1 MSSPGPTLILDERPQ
16 KPRRRMALTEERF
29 FELVLESI
37 SDRVCILD
45 RNGVAIYTNRGAE
58 TFAARSPDPLDKLAV
73 GNNYVNVA
81 ESAVREGI
89 AYAAERLR
97 AVRSVLHQE
106 QFSTE
111 VQYPSPSEP
120 CSHAVLM
127 KVESMPQDYGGVIIR
142 WLDFA
147 VPNGEVR
154 AATDRSLDLLANS
167 APVMMWRSGADKAC
181 TYFNKNW
188 LEYTGRALDQE
199 VGTGWAEGLHPN
211 DVDRIV
217 RQYNEAFD
225 ARQEFVL
232 EYRLK
237 KADGTYGWVLDRGV
251 PTYEADAKFSGY
263 IGSCIDITSHKRS
276 LEALHESEGRFQ
288 TLADVVPVVIWTT
301 DSTQRR
307 TYLNE
312 YWRTLTSKEP
322 QESLGF
328 KWLEAVHPE
337 DRPSQRASFAHAA
350 KTARSYRSEYRIA
363 RADGNCLWCVDVGA
377 PQFGPD
383 GSYVGHIGAC
393 IDISASLELENTR
406 SELVS
411 RQTAAQEDE
420 RKRIACELHDDISQ
434 RLALCTLELDK
445 IIGEKRSAQAA
456 KLYRHMEAIT
466 SDIHRISHNL
476 HPSTLA
482 HLGLV
487 PALRR
492 LSRDFSDQR
501 QIAVEFNHRNIPPQ
515 IPHRI
520 AISVFR
526 IAQECLTNVSKHSGS
541 RSAKVCLKGMAGGIQ
556 LAISDTGCGFEM
568 TTLCDPGRGL
578 GITNIRERSR
588 MLGGR
593 FEIKSKP
600 RGGTKVVIWVPVKAI
615 GQAASQVP
623 A

>member
-1 MSSPGPTLILDERPQ
+1 MSSPWQTLILDERPQ
-16 KPRRRMALTEERF
+16 KPRRCRALTGERF
-29 FELVLESI
+29 FESVLQSI

-45 RNGVAIYTNRGAE
+45 RNGVAIYTNCGAE
-58 TFAARSPDPLDKLAV
+58 TFAASSPDPLDKLAV

-89 AYAAERLR
+89 AYAVERLR

-127 KVESMPQDYGGVIIR
+127 KVESMPQDYGGVITR

-147 VPNGEVR
+147 LPNSEVR
-154 AATDRSLDLLANS
+154 AARIGSLDLLANS

-181 TYFNKNW
+181 SFFNKNW

-199 VGTGWAEGLHPN
+199 VGSGWAEGVHPN

-237 KADGTYGWVLDRGV
+237 KADGAYGWVLDRGV
-251 PTYEADAKFSGY
+251 PTYEADAQFSGY

-276 LEALHESEGRFQ
+276 LEALLESEDRFQ
-288 TLADVVPVVIWTT
+288 TLADVVPIVIWTT
-301 DSTQRR
+301 DSTERR

-337 DRPSQRASFAHAA
+337 DRLSQRARFAEAA
-350 KTARSYRSEYRIA
+350 KTARPYRAEYRIA
-363 RADGNCLWCVDVGA
+363 RADGNCLWCLDLGA
-377 PQFGPD
+377 PQFSSD
-383 GSYVGHIGAC
+383 GCYVGHIGAC
-393 IDISASLELENTR
+393 IDISAPLELEKTR
-406 SELVS
+406 CEFVS

-434 RLALCTLELDK
+434 RLALCTLELGK
-445 IIGEKRSAQAA
+445 IIGEKRNAQAA
-456 KLYRHMEAIT
+456 KLYRDMVAIA

-492 LSRDFSDQR
+492 LSRDFSDHR
-501 QIAVEFNHRNIPPQ
+501 QIAVEFDHRNIPPQ
-515 IPHRI
+515 IPHRT

-541 RSAKVCLKGMAGGIQ
+541 H
-556 LAISDTGCGFEM
+556 
-568 TTLCDPGRGL
+568 RGL
-578 GITNIRERSR
+578 QVASSWLFPI
-588 MLGGR
+588 
-593 FEIKSKP
+593 
-600 RGGTKVVIWVPVKAI
+600 
-615 GQAASQVP
+615 QAAVSRRQHSVTRVGVSESP
-623 A
+623 ILANARAC

>member
-1 MSSPGPTLILDERPQ
+1 M
-16 KPRRRMALTEERF
+16 
-29 FELVLESI
+29 
-37 SDRVCILD
+37 
-45 RNGVAIYTNRGAE
+45 
-58 TFAARSPDPLDKLAV
+58 

-89 AYAAERLR
+89 AYAVERLR

-127 KVESMPQDYGGVIIR
+127 KVESMPQEYGGVIIR

-147 VPNGEVR
+147 FPNGEVR
-154 AATDRSLDLLANS
+154 AGTDRSLDLLANS
-167 APVMMWRSGADKAC
+167 APVMMWRSGADKGC

-199 VGTGWAEGLHPN
+199 VGSGWAEGVHPN

-237 KADGTYGWVLDRGV
+237 KADGAYGWVLDRGV
-251 PTYEADAKFSGY
+251 PTYEADAQFSGY

-276 LEALHESEGRFQ
+276 LEALHVSEGRFQ
-288 TLADVVPVVIWTT
+288 TLADVVPIVIWTT

-337 DRPSQRASFAHAA
+337 DRLSQRASFAEAV
-350 KTARSYRSEYRIA
+350 KTARPYRAEYRIV
-363 RADGNCLWCVDVGA
+363 RAGGNCLWCLDLGA
-377 PQFGPD
+377 PQFGSD

-393 IDISASLELENTR
+393 TDISAPLELEKTR
-406 SELVS
+406 CELVS

-445 IIGEKRSAQAA
+445 IIEEKRNAQVA
-456 KLYRHMEAIT
+456 KLYRDMVAIA

-492 LSRDFSDQR
+492 LSRDFSDHR

-515 IPHRI
+515 IPHGT

-541 RSAKVCLKGMAGGIQ
+541 HSAKVCLKGMAGGIQ
-556 LAISDTGCGFEM
+556 LAISDTGCGFET
-568 TTLCDPGRGL
+568 TTLFDLGRGL

-588 MLGGR
+588 MLGGT